1 MHLSDPVYLDHN
13 ATTPLAPEA
22 LDALLPF
29 LRGDFGNSSSP
40 HRMGVDAARAVE
52 SARIDVADLLGC
64 APDRVVLTGGGTESI
79 ATAIAAGR
87 RLQPGRRR
95 FVHSA
100 VEHPASSAPIRRY
113 AEEDGL
119 EARVVGVDANGLL
132 RRDEMLAAIDGDTAL
147 VSLLWGNNE
156 TGVIQ
161 PRELI
166 VEIANACR
174 AAGVLLHLDAVQMA
188 GKAVIDA
195 EDLGV
200 DLLSISGHK
209 FHGPKGTGAL
219 YVRDDERFAPLL
231 MGGSHEGLRRAGTV
245 NTAGVVGLGV
255 AARLALDH
263 LLDAFTMAAM
273 GARRDR
279 LENALVERIPGVT
292 VNGASALR
300 TPNTANV
307 SFGGVHGNALLTLLS
322 ERNVFVSTGS
332 ACGSN
337 KRKPSPVL
345 LAMGVDEELA
355 GGSLRLSIA
364 RTTTDVEIERAIDVI
379 TSSVEQL
386 RALAPS
392 A

>member
-1 MHLSDPVYLDHN
+1 MHPPDPVYLDHN

-22 LDALLPF
+22 LEAMLPY
-29 LRGDFGNSSSP
+29 LRGSFGNSSSS
-40 HRMGVDAARAVE
+40 HRLGVEAARAVE

-95 FVHSA
+95 FVYSA

-113 AEEDGL
+113 ADEDGL

-132 RRDEMLAAIDGDTAL
+132 RREEVLDAIDGDTAL

-161 PRELI
+161 PREL
-166 VEIANACR
+166 VAEVSAACR
-174 AAGVLLHLDAVQMA
+174 AAGAFLHLDAVQLA

-195 EDLGV
+195 EDLDV

-219 YVRDDERFAPLL
+219 FVRDDARFAPLL

-255 AARLALDH
+255 AARMALDH
-263 LLDAFTMAAM
+263 LLDESAMAAM

-279 LENALVERIPGVT
+279 LENALLERIEGTT
-292 VNGASALR
+292 VNGAAAVR

-307 SFGGVHGNALLTLLS
+307 SFRGVHGNALLTLLS
-322 ERNVFVSTGS
+322 ERDVFVSTGS

-345 LAMGVDEELA
+345 VAMGVDEDLA
-355 GGSLRLSIA
+355 GSSLRLSIA
-364 RTTTDVEIERAIDVI
+364 RTTTEAEIDRAIEVI
-379 TSSVEQL
+379 VTSVEQL